1 MRTLRRL
8 RFPPGCARAPG
19 AAVALLLTLAT
30 FAAGAPEL
38 PAASPAKPAAAS
50 PAAVAA
56 PAYELNDSHFHLTN
70 YVQEGTDIHEFLKIM
85 GAKVGR
91 VALFGIP
98 LQQTWSYGNTGD
110 FAPTYYLQ
118 SDAPLY
124 YYSFTDAYIAMAY
137 RSLSKTDQARF
148 DPMITGFNP
157 ADMYAADHIRR
168 VLRTFPGVFS
178 GIGEFT
184 IHKEF
189 VSSKIA
195 GETASLTNPALDR
208 ILDFAAEAGLVVILH
223 SDVDTPFPK
232 PGQEPYQAE
241 QLGAL
246 FKRHSG
252 TVIIWAHIGLGRVVH
267 PVKDQLW
274 IIEHALANPALAH
287 VHFDISW
294 DEVAKYLV
302 ASPEA
307 ILAISDLINRF
318 PDRFLFGTDEVAPK
332 DQASYLTVYNMYA
345 PLLAKLTPEARQ
357 KLLKGN
363 YERLFDAARVKV
375 RAWEASHVK

>member
-1 MRTLRRL
+1 MRPLRRL
-8 RFPPGCARAPG
+8 RFPPGCARALE
-19 AAVALLLTLAT
+19 AAVALLLTLAP
-30 FAAGAPEL
+30 GAPDL
-38 PAASPAKPAAAS
+38 LAAAPAKPAASPATAT
-50 PAAVAA
+50 A

-70 YVQEGTDIHEFLKIM
+70 YIQEGIDIHEFLKIM
-85 GAKVGR
+85 GGKVGR

-124 YYSFTDAYIAMAY
+124 YYSFTDAFIAMAY
-137 RSLSKTDQARF
+137 KSLSKADQARF

-246 FKRHSG
+246 FKRHPG
-252 TVIIWAHIGLGRVVH
+252 TAIVWAHIGLGRVVH
-267 PVKDQLW
+267 PLKDQLW
-274 IIEHALANPALAH
+274 IIERALANPALAH

-302 ASPEA
+302 AGPEA
-307 ILAISDLINRF
+307 IQATSELINRY

-332 DQASYLTVYNMYA
+332 DQTSYLKVYDMYA
-345 PLLAKLTPEARQ
+345 PLRAKLTPEARQ
-357 KLLKGN
+357 MLLKGN